1 MAPRKPR
8 TPIPEQIK
16 AVADRAEGIGI
27 DDADMPNPVGRP
39 TDYKPEYVDQV
50 IKLCDLGATDVEIAD
65 FFGVTTVTLYRW
77 SCKYPE
83 FSNAK
88 KVAKE
93 IADHR
98 VERSLY
104 HRAIGYTFEAEEVFQ
119 YQGEVVRAK
128 VRKHV
133 PPDTGSMIFWLKN
146 RRRDQW
152 RDIQRIEHGEAG
164 EFDRLA
170 DEEVMAEMRKE
181 AAELGL
187 SSGKPNGRGNGTSH

>member
-8 TPIPEQIK
+8 APTPEQIK
-16 AVADRAEGIGI
+16 AVADRAEGIAI
-27 DDADMPNPVGRP
+27 DDADTLDVGRP
-39 TDYKPEYVDQV
+39 TDYKPEFVEQV
-50 IKLCDLGATDVEIAD
+50 KKLCLLGATDIEIAD
-65 FFGVTTVTLYRW
+65 FFGVSVATIYRW
-77 SCKYPE
+77 SVKYPQFCE
-83 FSNAK
+83 ARTT
-88 KVAKE
+88 AKE
-93 IADHR
+93 MADNR

-133 PPDTGSMIFWLKN
+133 PPDTSSMIFWLKN

-187 SSGKPNGRGNGTSH
+187 SSGKTNGRGNGTSH

>member
-8 TPIPEQIK
+8 TPSPEQIK
-16 AVADRAEGIGI
+16 AVADRAEGIAV
-27 DDADMPNPVGRP
+27 DDADTPDVGRP
-39 TDYKPEYVDQV
+39 TDYKLEFVEQV
-50 IKLCDLGATDVEIAD
+50 KKLCLLGATDIEIAD
-65 FFGVTTVTLYRW
+65 FFGVSVATIYRW
-77 SCKYPE
+77 SIKYPDFCE
-83 FSNAK
+83 ARTL
-88 KVAKE
+88 AKE
-93 IADHR
+93 LADNR

-104 HRAIGYTFEAEEVFQ
+104 HRAIGYTFEAEEIFQ

-133 PPDTGSMIFWLKN
+133 PPDTSSMIFWLKN

-187 SSGKPNGRGNGTSH
+187 VTKPNGRGNGTAH